1 MSLIG
6 ILVTCLVTVMKYIG
20 KATYTHSYRKKRFIL
35 DQGVMC
41 VLYIITLKETM
52 YTDNKSEILFQ
63 TIKPVLLGHLDLEN
77 AFRHLKI

>member
-1 MSLIG
+1 M
-6 ILVTCLVTVMKYIG
+6 
-20 KATYTHSYRKKRFIL
+20 HSQKKKRFVL

-52 YTDNKSEILFQ
+52 YTDIKSGILFQ
-63 TIKPVLLGHLDLEN
+63 TIKPVLFGHLDLEN